1 MNITG
6 ENVLNTLAGFK
17 GEKIGWSDKKVAA
30 DILGRMFPDFFFKD
44 RL

>member
-1 MNITG
+1 MIG
-6 ENVLNTLAGFK
+6 ENVLNTQADFK
-17 GEKIGWSDKKVAA
+17 GRRQDGVIKKVAA